1 MPQEIKIDG
10 IGISPDVLTAI
21 VSRAVSD
28 VEGIA
33 SVGVKDLA
41 TNLVSMMLSSKA
53 PASEPAVEAEVI
65 GDKLALTVRVVVFF
79 GYPFKKL
86 AEAVRAAVVA
96 AIDAQVGV
104 EVERVDVCIDGLV
117 FPTEYPLSLK
127 VYRGRTLARSQAL
140 QLLFQAEA
148 TDSPLERVLE
158 GDFLISKGPL
168 DPYALE
174 LCRGAYEHIDRID
187 CALRAVAKN
196 WDLMRMPGA
205 DRNLLRIAVY
215 EMRFLTDEEVS
226 DAIVINEAVEL
237 AKAYGTDQSA
247 SFVNGVL
254 GKIARSEELPGE
266 DLYQELLAE
275 DRARE
280 EAQAAEAAAK
290 VAVAQAE
297 AGVLAEDA
305 DAAEAVVDSVE
316 E

>member
-1 MPQEIKIDG
+1 M
-10 IGISPDVLTAI
+10 
-21 VSRAVSD
+21 
-28 VEGIA
+28 
-33 SVGVKDLA
+33 
-41 TNLVSMMLSSKA
+41 
-53 PASEPAVEAEVI
+53 
-65 GDKLALTVRVVVFF
+65 
-79 GYPFKKL
+79 
-86 AEAVRAAVVA
+86 
-96 AIDAQVGV
+96 
-104 EVERVDVCIDGLV
+104 
-117 FPTEYPLSLK
+117 SLK

-187 CALRAVAKN
+187 CALRSVAKN

-305 DAAEAVVDSVE
+305 DAAEADIDSVE
-316 E
+316 EESCQRVLSVTLMRSRTVWIRSSLPFAPRIPPWSVRSICLTKRLSWVPARSIWSTSLS

>member
-1 MPQEIKIDG
+1 M
-10 IGISPDVLTAI
+10 
-21 VSRAVSD
+21 
-28 VEGIA
+28 
-33 SVGVKDLA
+33 
-41 TNLVSMMLSSKA
+41 
-53 PASEPAVEAEVI
+53 
-65 GDKLALTVRVVVFF
+65 
-79 GYPFKKL
+79 
-86 AEAVRAAVVA
+86 
-96 AIDAQVGV
+96 
-104 EVERVDVCIDGLV
+104 
-117 FPTEYPLSLK
+117 SLK

-168 DPYALE
+168 VRHPLGSSRCPYAPIF
-174 LCRGAYEHIDRID
+174 RTASV
-187 CALRAVAKN
+187 LRAVAKN

-297 AGVLAEDA
+297 AGVLAEDV
-305 DAAEAVVDSVE
+305 DAAEAVE

>member
-1 MPQEIKIDG
+1 M
-10 IGISPDVLTAI
+10 
-21 VSRAVSD
+21 
-28 VEGIA
+28 
-33 SVGVKDLA
+33 
-41 TNLVSMMLSSKA
+41 
-53 PASEPAVEAEVI
+53 
-65 GDKLALTVRVVVFF
+65 
-79 GYPFKKL
+79 
-86 AEAVRAAVVA
+86 
-96 AIDAQVGV
+96 
-104 EVERVDVCIDGLV
+104 
-117 FPTEYPLSLK
+117 SLK

-280 EAQAAEAAAK
+280 EAQAAEAT
-290 VAVAQAE
+290 
-297 AGVLAEDA
+297 AGVLAEDV
-305 DAAEAVVDSVE
+305 DAAEAVEADSVE

>member
-1 MPQEIKIDG
+1 M
-10 IGISPDVLTAI
+10 
-21 VSRAVSD
+21 
-28 VEGIA
+28 
-33 SVGVKDLA
+33 
-41 TNLVSMMLSSKA
+41 
-53 PASEPAVEAEVI
+53 
-65 GDKLALTVRVVVFF
+65 
-79 GYPFKKL
+79 
-86 AEAVRAAVVA
+86 
-96 AIDAQVGV
+96 
-104 EVERVDVCIDGLV
+104 
-117 FPTEYPLSLK
+117 SLK

-187 CALRAVAKN
+187 CALRSVAKN

-226 DAIVINEAVEL
+226 EAIVINEAVEL

-254 GKIARSEELPGE
+254 GKIARTEELPG
-266 DLYQELLAE
+266 E

-280 EAQAAEAAAK
+280 EAHAVEAAAK
-290 VAVAQAE
+290 VAAAQAE
-297 AGVLAEDA
+297 AGVLAEGA
-305 DAAEAVVDSVE
+305 DAAEAVEADSVE